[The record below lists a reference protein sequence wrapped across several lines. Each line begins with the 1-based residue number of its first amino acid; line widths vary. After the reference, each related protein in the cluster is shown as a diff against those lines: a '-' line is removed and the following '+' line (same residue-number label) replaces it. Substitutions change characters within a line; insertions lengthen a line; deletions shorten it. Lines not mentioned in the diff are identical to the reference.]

1 MPTAKSRLRFIA
13 ACAVVLSAILGAC
26 ADDAVLPT
34 AAVTLVVL
42 ETSSGAITV
51 AVDERRAPQSAG
63 SFLDYVDEGLY
74 DGAGFYRV
82 VNPANDNGSPII
94 SVIQG
99 GVLDGEE
106 RLGAVSL
113 ETTKETGI
121 QHEDG
126 VISLA
131 RGAPDSGS
139 GAAFFICIGA
149 QPGLDF
155 GGLRNPDGQ
164 GFAAFGRVVQGMD
177 VVHEIHRQSAQGA
190 SDSPYTA
197 GQILDEPVIIG
208 RAYRKAP

>member
-1 MPTAKSRLRFIA
+1 MSRLRFIA
-13 ACAVVLSAILGAC
+13 AYAVVLSALLGAC
-26 ADDAVLPT
+26 ADDVVLPT

-51 AVDERRAPQSAG
+51 AVDEQRAPQSAG

>member
-1 MPTAKSRLRFIA
+1 MSRLRFIA
-13 ACAVVLSAILGAC
+13 AYAVVLSALLGAC
-26 ADDAVLPT
+26 ADDVVLPT

-51 AVDERRAPQSAG
+51 AVDEQRAPQSAG

-113 ETTKETGI
+113 ETTEESGI
-121 QHEDG
+121 RHEDG

-197 GQILDEPVIIG
+197 GQILDEPVIIS